1 MVVVGG
7 EPLIPPEEEV
17 EVPSLYG
24 LMAEFE
30 TPEQLLAAA
39 NRLRNDGYRKVDAFT
54 PFPVEGLDDAIGF
67 RTNAIPLI
75 GLCGGVTGAATG
87 FLMQVAVH
95 MVALPINVGGRPL
108 FSWPSFIPVTFE
120 LAVLFAA
127 LSMLAGLFILNG
139 HPEPYHPVFNVATF
153 ARASCDR
160 FFLCIQA
167 SDPLFE
173 RDRTA
178 QLLRELGAREVA
190 DVTA

>member
-1 MVVVGG
+1 MVVVRR
-7 EPLIPPEEEV
+7 EPLIPPQEEF
-17 EVPSLYG
+17 EVPTLYG

-30 TPEQLLAAA
+30 SPEQLLAAA
-39 NRLRNDGYRKVDAFT
+39 RAVRNAGYSRVDAFT

-95 MVALPINVGGRPL
+95 VVALPINVGGRPL

-139 HPEPYHPVFNVATF
+139 HPEPYHPVFNVADF

-160 FFLCIQA
+160 FFLCVQA
-167 SDPLFE
+167 SDPSFE
-173 RDRTA
+173 RTRTA
-178 QLLRELGAREVA
+178 QLLRETGAHEVA